1 MSFFRVIAVFL
12 LIFPL
17 SAAAQE
23 QVSRTIVVSGEGVE
37 SAAPDMATIQLGVT
51 EEADSAAEAME
62 RASVAMAAILE
73 TLAESGVEA
82 RDVQTSNINLSP
94 RYGRPQDNTPPR
106 VNGYI
111 ASNMVSVRVRD
122 LEALGGVLD
131 ALVRDGANAINGI
144 GFSIA
149 DTAALEAEARSQ
161 AVADARAKAETLAAA
176 AAVTL
181 GPVQEIREGG
191 SVTPPPLMRGL
202 AMAESAVPIAGGE
215 VDVRVSVSV
224 VFAIGD

>member
-23 QVSRTIVVSGEGVE
+23 QVSRTIVVSGEGVV

-94 RYGRPQDNTPPR
+94 LWAPAGQHATARERLYRVEHGVGPGARP
-106 VNGYI
+106 
-111 ASNMVSVRVRD
+111 
-122 LEALGGVLD
+122 
-131 ALVRDGANAINGI
+131 
-144 GFSIA
+144 
-149 DTAALEAEARSQ
+149 
-161 AVADARAKAETLAAA
+161 
-176 AAVTL
+176 
-181 GPVQEIREGG
+181 
-191 SVTPPPLMRGL
+191 
-202 AMAESAVPIAGGE
+202 
-215 VDVRVSVSV
+215 
-224 VFAIGD
+224 